1 MAKQPPLQ
9 ATPATE
15 PSRVDREP
23 DSAAGLLSRLM
34 GEVSTLFRKEIAVS
48 QRDSVGKGRSIGSG
62 FRSKGR
68 SHQPGSRRRNRFCR
82 YSCPAW
88 RNSPAA
94 SPKDGA
100 LVGGSH
106 RRRGGGSH
114 RLCDDP
120 KWQEE
125 IRSIVFQTRADPGC
139 AAQRQGDG
147 SKEGVVSDINK
158 TSNLRDDARK
168 DPATLEREIDQ
179 TRANMDRT
187 LGALERKFSPGQLLD
202 QAMEFARDNGGEF
215 ANNLGRSVKE
225 NPVPALLTAVGIAW
239 MVASSNRP
247 KPSMADAYD
256 ERDTPTEFNAVDFD
270 DPGYDDDA
278 GDYKEGLTDK
288 AQRLKASAEGTLSE
302 AGQRVKSAA
311 ERARQKLAGTK
322 DTVSGG
328 LRRTS
333 STAQVQTQRVR
344 EGFNSLL
351 TEQPLLLGALGI
363 AVGAAI
369 GAALPATE
377 QEDRL
382 FGSARDKALSE
393 VKQRGTETYEQVRDK
408 ANAVGEEAKQSIS
421 NAVRES
427 T

>member
-1 MAKQPPLQ
+1 
-9 ATPATE
+9 
-15 PSRVDREP
+15 
-23 DSAAGLLSRLM
+23 
-34 GEVSTLFRKEIAVS
+34 
-48 QRDSVGKGRSIGSG
+48 
-62 FRSKGR
+62 
-68 SHQPGSRRRNRFCR
+68 
-82 YSCPAW
+82 
-88 RNSPAA
+88 
-94 SPKDGA
+94 
-100 LVGGSH
+100 
-106 RRRGGGSH
+106 
-114 RLCDDP
+114 
-120 KWQEE
+120 
-125 IRSIVFQTRADPGC
+125 
-139 AAQRQGDG
+139 
-147 SKEGVVSDINK
+147 VSDLNN

-202 QAMEFARDNGGEF
+202 QAMEFARENGGEF

-247 KPSMADAYD
+247 KPSLADAYD
-256 ERDTPTEFNAVDFD
+256 DRYARDDLNASGFD
-270 DPGYDDDA
+270 DTGYEDDA
-278 GDYKEGLTDK
+278 GDQKEGLTDK
-288 AQRLKASAEGTLSE
+288 ARRLKASAEGSLSDV
-302 AGQRVKSAA
+302 GQRAKSAA
-311 ERARQKLAGTK
+311 ERARQKLASTK
-322 DTVSGG
+322 DTVSAG
-328 LRRTS
+328 LRRS
-333 STAQVQTQRVR
+333 SGTAQLQTQRVR

-369 GAALPATE
+369 GAVLPATE

-393 VKQRGTETYEQVRDK
+393 VKQRGTETYEQVREK
-408 ANAVGEEAKQSIS
+408 VNAVGDDAKQSIS

>member
-1 MAKQPPLQ
+1 
-9 ATPATE
+9 
-15 PSRVDREP
+15 
-23 DSAAGLLSRLM
+23 
-34 GEVSTLFRKEIAVS
+34 VS
-48 QRDSVGKGRSIGSG
+48 
-62 FRSKGR
+62 
-68 SHQPGSRRRNRFCR
+68 N
-82 YSCPAW
+82 
-88 RNSPAA
+88 
-94 SPKDGA
+94 
-100 LVGGSH
+100 
-106 RRRGGGSH
+106 
-114 RLCDDP
+114 
-120 KWQEE
+120 
-125 IRSIVFQTRADPGC
+125 
-139 AAQRQGDG
+139 
-147 SKEGVVSDINK
+147 INN

-202 QAMEFARDNGGEF
+202 QAMEFARENGGEF

-239 MVASSNRP
+239 MVASTNRP
-247 KPSMADAYD
+247 KPSLADAYD
-256 ERDTPTEFNAVDFD
+256 DRYARDDLNAVDFD
-270 DPGYDDDA
+270 DTGYEDDA
-278 GDYKEGLTDK
+278 GDQKEGLTDK
-288 AQRLKASAEGTLSE
+288 AQRLKASAEGSLSE

-322 DTVSGG
+322 DTVSAG
-328 LRRTS
+328 LRRS
-333 STAQVQTQRVR
+333 SGTAQFQTQRVR

>member
-1 MAKQPPLQ
+1 M
-9 ATPATE
+9 
-15 PSRVDREP
+15 
-23 DSAAGLLSRLM
+23 
-34 GEVSTLFRKEIAVS
+34 
-48 QRDSVGKGRSIGSG
+48 
-62 FRSKGR
+62 
-68 SHQPGSRRRNRFCR
+68 
-82 YSCPAW
+82 
-88 RNSPAA
+88 
-94 SPKDGA
+94 
-100 LVGGSH
+100 
-106 RRRGGGSH
+106 
-114 RLCDDP
+114 
-120 KWQEE
+120 
-125 IRSIVFQTRADPGC
+125 
-139 AAQRQGDG
+139 
-147 SKEGVVSDINK
+147 SDLNK

-202 QAMEFARDNGGEF
+202 KAMEFARENGGEF
-215 ANNLGRSVKE
+215 ANNLGRSVKD

-247 KPSMADAYD
+247 KPSMADAYG
-256 ERDTPTEFNAVDFD
+256 EPYTPTDLNAVDFD
-270 DPGYDDDA
+270 DTGYEDDT
-278 GDYKEGLTDK
+278 GDQKEGLTDK
-288 AQRLKASAEGTLSE
+288 AQRLKASAEETLSE

-351 TEQPLLLGALGI
+351 SEQPLLLGALGI

-382 FGSARDKALSE
+382 FGSARDKAVSE
-393 VKQRGTETYEQVRDK
+393 VKQRGTETYEHVRDK
-408 ANAVGEEAKQSIS
+408 ADALGEEAKQSIS
-421 NAVRES
+421 NVVRE
-427 T
+427 TT

>member
-1 MAKQPPLQ
+1 M
-9 ATPATE
+9 
-15 PSRVDREP
+15 
-23 DSAAGLLSRLM
+23 
-34 GEVSTLFRKEIAVS
+34 
-48 QRDSVGKGRSIGSG
+48 
-62 FRSKGR
+62 
-68 SHQPGSRRRNRFCR
+68 
-82 YSCPAW
+82 
-88 RNSPAA
+88 
-94 SPKDGA
+94 
-100 LVGGSH
+100 
-106 RRRGGGSH
+106 
-114 RLCDDP
+114 
-120 KWQEE
+120 
-125 IRSIVFQTRADPGC
+125 
-139 AAQRQGDG
+139 
-147 SKEGVVSDINK
+147 SDINN

-202 QAMEFARDNGGEF
+202 QAMDFARENGGEF

-239 MVASSNRP
+239 MVASGNRP
-247 KPSMADAYD
+247 RSSVVDAYD
-256 ERDTPTEFNAVDFD
+256 DRYAQNDFNAIEFD
-270 DPGYDDDA
+270 DTGDDDDVSDEKA
-278 GDYKEGLTDK
+278 GLTEK

-311 ERARQKLAGTK
+311 ERTRQKLAGTK
-322 DTVSGG
+322 QTVSAG

-333 STAQVQTQRVR
+333 GSAQVQTQRVR
-344 EGFNSLL
+344 DGFNSLL

-393 VKQRGTETYEQVRDK
+393 VKQRGAESYEQVREK
-408 ANAVGEEAKQSIS
+408 VNAVGEEAKQSIS

>member
-1 MAKQPPLQ
+1 M
-9 ATPATE
+9 
-15 PSRVDREP
+15 
-23 DSAAGLLSRLM
+23 
-34 GEVSTLFRKEIAVS
+34 
-48 QRDSVGKGRSIGSG
+48 
-62 FRSKGR
+62 
-68 SHQPGSRRRNRFCR
+68 
-82 YSCPAW
+82 
-88 RNSPAA
+88 
-94 SPKDGA
+94 
-100 LVGGSH
+100 
-106 RRRGGGSH
+106 
-114 RLCDDP
+114 
-120 KWQEE
+120 
-125 IRSIVFQTRADPGC
+125 
-139 AAQRQGDG
+139 
-147 SKEGVVSDINK
+147 SDINN

-202 QAMEFARDNGGEF
+202 QAMEFARENGGEF

-247 KPSMADAYD
+247 KPALADAYD
-256 ERDTPTEFNAVDFD
+256 DHYARDDFNAVDFD
-270 DPGYDDDA
+270 DRGYGDDA
-278 GDYKEGLTDK
+278 GHQNEGLTDK
-288 AQRLKASAEGTLSE
+288 AQRLKASAEGTLSG

-311 ERARQKLAGTK
+311 QRARRKLTGTK
-322 DTVSGG
+322 DTVSAG

-333 STAQVQTQRVR
+333 GNAQVQTQRVR

-369 GAALPATE
+369 GAALPPTE

-393 VKQRGTETYEQVRDK
+393 AKQRGTETYEQVREK
-408 ANAVGEEAKQSIS
+408 VNAVGDEAKQSIS

>member
-1 MAKQPPLQ
+1 
-9 ATPATE
+9 
-15 PSRVDREP
+15 
-23 DSAAGLLSRLM
+23 
-34 GEVSTLFRKEIAVS
+34 
-48 QRDSVGKGRSIGSG
+48 
-62 FRSKGR
+62 
-68 SHQPGSRRRNRFCR
+68 
-82 YSCPAW
+82 
-88 RNSPAA
+88 
-94 SPKDGA
+94 
-100 LVGGSH
+100 
-106 RRRGGGSH
+106 
-114 RLCDDP
+114 
-120 KWQEE
+120 
-125 IRSIVFQTRADPGC
+125 
-139 AAQRQGDG
+139 
-147 SKEGVVSDINK
+147 VSDINK

-247 KPSMADAYD
+247 KPSMADA
-256 ERDTPTEFNAVDFD
+256 
-270 DPGYDDDA
+270 YDDDA

>member
-1 MAKQPPLQ
+1 M
-9 ATPATE
+9 
-15 PSRVDREP
+15 S
-23 DSAAGLLSRLM
+23 
-34 GEVSTLFRKEIAVS
+34 
-48 QRDSVGKGRSIGSG
+48 
-62 FRSKGR
+62 
-68 SHQPGSRRRNRFCR
+68 N
-82 YSCPAW
+82 
-88 RNSPAA
+88 
-94 SPKDGA
+94 
-100 LVGGSH
+100 
-106 RRRGGGSH
+106 
-114 RLCDDP
+114 
-120 KWQEE
+120 
-125 IRSIVFQTRADPGC
+125 
-139 AAQRQGDG
+139 
-147 SKEGVVSDINK
+147 INN

-202 QAMEFARDNGGEF
+202 QAMEFARENGGEF

-247 KPSMADAYD
+247 KPSLADAYD
-256 ERDTPTEFNAVDFD
+256 DRYARDDLNAVEID
-270 DPGYDDDA
+270 DTAYEDDA
-278 GDYKEGLTDK
+278 GDQKEGLTDK
-288 AQRLKASAEGTLSE
+288 AQRLKASAEGSLSE

-322 DTVSGG
+322 DTVSAG
-328 LRRTS
+328 LRRS
-333 STAQVQTQRVR
+333 SGTAQLQTQRVR

>member
-1 MAKQPPLQ
+1 
-9 ATPATE
+9 
-15 PSRVDREP
+15 
-23 DSAAGLLSRLM
+23 
-34 GEVSTLFRKEIAVS
+34 
-48 QRDSVGKGRSIGSG
+48 
-62 FRSKGR
+62 
-68 SHQPGSRRRNRFCR
+68 
-82 YSCPAW
+82 
-88 RNSPAA
+88 
-94 SPKDGA
+94 
-100 LVGGSH
+100 
-106 RRRGGGSH
+106 
-114 RLCDDP
+114 
-120 KWQEE
+120 
-125 IRSIVFQTRADPGC
+125 
-139 AAQRQGDG
+139 
-147 SKEGVVSDINK
+147 VSDINN

-202 QAMEFARDNGGEF
+202 QAMEFARENGGEF

-247 KPSMADAYD
+247 QPSIADAYD
-256 ERDTPTEFNAVDFD
+256 DRYARDDFD
-270 DPGYDDDA
+270 SAEFDETRYEDDA
-278 GDYKEGLTDK
+278 GDQQEGLTDK

-311 ERARQKLAGTK
+311 GRARQKLTGTK
-322 DTVSGG
+322 DTVSAG

-333 STAQVQTQRVR
+333 GTAQVQTQRVR
-344 EGFNSLL
+344 EGFKSLL

-382 FGSARDKALSE
+382 FGSTRDKAVSA

>member
-1 MAKQPPLQ
+1 M
-9 ATPATE
+9 
-15 PSRVDREP
+15 
-23 DSAAGLLSRLM
+23 
-34 GEVSTLFRKEIAVS
+34 
-48 QRDSVGKGRSIGSG
+48 
-62 FRSKGR
+62 
-68 SHQPGSRRRNRFCR
+68 
-82 YSCPAW
+82 
-88 RNSPAA
+88 
-94 SPKDGA
+94 
-100 LVGGSH
+100 
-106 RRRGGGSH
+106 
-114 RLCDDP
+114 
-120 KWQEE
+120 
-125 IRSIVFQTRADPGC
+125 
-139 AAQRQGDG
+139 
-147 SKEGVVSDINK
+147 
-158 TSNLRDDARK
+158 SNVNNTTDLRDDARK

-225 NPVPALLTAVGIAW
+225 NPMPALLTAVGIAW

-247 KPSMADAYD
+247 RSSIADAYD
-256 ERDTPTEFNAVDFD
+256 DRYARDDFNAADID
-270 DPGYDDDA
+270 DTGFEDDV
-278 GDYKEGLTDK
+278 GDQKEGLTEK
-288 AQRLKASAEGTLSE
+288 AQRLKASAGETLSD

-311 ERARQKLAGTK
+311 DRARQKLTGTK
-322 DTVSGG
+322 QTVSSG

-333 STAQVQTQRVR
+333 GTAQVQTQRVR

-351 TEQPLLLGALGI
+351 SEQPLLLGALGI

-369 GAALPATE
+369 GAALPSSE

-408 ANAVGEEAKQSIS
+408 VNTVGEEAKQSIS

>member
-1 MAKQPPLQ
+1 M
-9 ATPATE
+9 
-15 PSRVDREP
+15 
-23 DSAAGLLSRLM
+23 
-34 GEVSTLFRKEIAVS
+34 
-48 QRDSVGKGRSIGSG
+48 
-62 FRSKGR
+62 
-68 SHQPGSRRRNRFCR
+68 
-82 YSCPAW
+82 
-88 RNSPAA
+88 
-94 SPKDGA
+94 
-100 LVGGSH
+100 
-106 RRRGGGSH
+106 
-114 RLCDDP
+114 
-120 KWQEE
+120 
-125 IRSIVFQTRADPGC
+125 
-139 AAQRQGDG
+139 
-147 SKEGVVSDINK
+147 SDLN
-158 TSNLRDDARK
+158 TSNLRDDAGK

-202 QAMEFARDNGGEF
+202 QAMEFARENGGEF

-247 KPSMADAYD
+247 SSSSDDAYD
-256 ERDTPTEFNAVDFD
+256 DRYARNDYNAGRFD
-270 DPGYDDDA
+270 DAGYEDDA
-278 GDYKEGLTDK
+278 GDHNEGLSDK
-288 AQRLKASAEGTLSE
+288 AQRLKASAEGSLSE

-322 DTVSGG
+322 DTVSAG
-328 LRRTS
+328 LRRS
-333 STAQVQTQRVR
+333 SGTAQAQTQRVR
-344 EGFNSLL
+344 EGINSLL

-382 FGSARDKALSE
+382 FGSARDRALSE
-393 VKQRGTETYEQVRDK
+393 VKQRGTETYEQVREK
-408 ANAVGEEAKQSIS
+408 ANVVGEEAKQSIS

>member
-1 MAKQPPLQ
+1 M
-9 ATPATE
+9 
-15 PSRVDREP
+15 
-23 DSAAGLLSRLM
+23 
-34 GEVSTLFRKEIAVS
+34 
-48 QRDSVGKGRSIGSG
+48 
-62 FRSKGR
+62 
-68 SHQPGSRRRNRFCR
+68 N
-82 YSCPAW
+82 
-88 RNSPAA
+88 
-94 SPKDGA
+94 
-100 LVGGSH
+100 
-106 RRRGGGSH
+106 
-114 RLCDDP
+114 
-120 KWQEE
+120 
-125 IRSIVFQTRADPGC
+125 
-139 AAQRQGDG
+139 
-147 SKEGVVSDINK
+147 DINS

>member
-1 MAKQPPLQ
+1 
-9 ATPATE
+9 
-15 PSRVDREP
+15 
-23 DSAAGLLSRLM
+23 
-34 GEVSTLFRKEIAVS
+34 VS
-48 QRDSVGKGRSIGSG
+48 
-62 FRSKGR
+62 
-68 SHQPGSRRRNRFCR
+68 N
-82 YSCPAW
+82 
-88 RNSPAA
+88 
-94 SPKDGA
+94 
-100 LVGGSH
+100 
-106 RRRGGGSH
+106 
-114 RLCDDP
+114 
-120 KWQEE
+120 
-125 IRSIVFQTRADPGC
+125 
-139 AAQRQGDG
+139 
-147 SKEGVVSDINK
+147 INN

-187 LGALERKFSPGQLLD
+187 LGALERKLSPGQLLD
-202 QAMEFARDNGGEF
+202 QAMEFARENGGEF

-247 KPSMADAYD
+247 KASIADDSYEGRYARDDFNTVEFD
-256 ERDTPTEFNAVDFD
+256 ET
-270 DPGYDDDA
+270 GYEDDA
-278 GDYKEGLTDK
+278 GDEKEGLTEK
-288 AQRLKASAEGTLSE
+288 AQRLKASAEGTLTE

-311 ERARQKLAGTK
+311 ERARQKLTGTK
-322 DTVSGG
+322 QTVTSG

-333 STAQVQTQRVR
+333 GTAQFQTQRVR

-382 FGSARDKALSE
+382 FGSARDKALGE
-393 VKQRGTETYEQVRDK
+393 VKQRGSESYQQVREK
-408 ANAVGEEAKQSIS
+408 VNAVGEEAKQSIS

-427 T
+427 S

>member
-1 MAKQPPLQ
+1 MSDVNN
-9 ATPATE
+9 T
-15 PSRVDREP
+15 
-23 DSAAGLLSRLM
+23 
-34 GEVSTLFRKEIAVS
+34 
-48 QRDSVGKGRSIGSG
+48 
-62 FRSKGR
+62 SKL
-68 SHQPGSRRRNRFCR
+68 
-82 YSCPAW
+82 
-88 RNSPAA
+88 
-94 SPKDGA
+94 K
-100 LVGGSH
+100 
-106 RRRGGGSH
+106 
-114 RLCDDP
+114 
-120 KWQEE
+120 
-125 IRSIVFQTRADPGC
+125 
-139 AAQRQGDG
+139 
-147 SKEGVVSDINK
+147 
-158 TSNLRDDARK
+158 DDARK

-202 QAMEFARDNGGEF
+202 QAMEFARENGGEF

-247 KPSMADAYD
+247 KPSLADAYD
-256 ERDTPTEFNAVDFD
+256 DRYARDDSNAVDFD
-270 DPGYDDDA
+270 DTGYEDDA
-278 GDYKEGLTDK
+278 GDQTEGLTDK

-311 ERARQKLAGTK
+311 ERARQKLTGTK
-322 DTVSGG
+322 DTVSAG

-333 STAQVQTQRVR
+333 GSAQVQTQRVR

-351 TEQPLLLGALGI
+351 SEQPLLLGALGI

-369 GAALPATE
+369 GAALPPTE

-393 VKQRGTETYEQVRDK
+393 VKQRGNETYKQVRDK
-408 ANAVGEEAKQSIS
+408 VNAVGDEAKQSIS

>member
-1 MAKQPPLQ
+1 
-9 ATPATE
+9 
-15 PSRVDREP
+15 
-23 DSAAGLLSRLM
+23 
-34 GEVSTLFRKEIAVS
+34 
-48 QRDSVGKGRSIGSG
+48 
-62 FRSKGR
+62 
-68 SHQPGSRRRNRFCR
+68 
-82 YSCPAW
+82 
-88 RNSPAA
+88 
-94 SPKDGA
+94 
-100 LVGGSH
+100 
-106 RRRGGGSH
+106 
-114 RLCDDP
+114 
-120 KWQEE
+120 
-125 IRSIVFQTRADPGC
+125 
-139 AAQRQGDG
+139 
-147 SKEGVVSDINK
+147 VSDLNN

-202 QAMEFARDNGGEF
+202 QAMEFARENGGEF

-247 KPSMADAYD
+247 KPSLADAYD
-256 ERDTPTEFNAVDFD
+256 DRYARDDLNASGFD
-270 DPGYDDDA
+270 DTGYEDDA
-278 GDYKEGLTDK
+278 GDQKEGLTDK
-288 AQRLKASAEGTLSE
+288 AQRLKASAEGSLSD

-311 ERARQKLAGTK
+311 ERARQKLASTK
-322 DTVSGG
+322 DTVSAG
-328 LRRTS
+328 LRRS
-333 STAQVQTQRVR
+333 SGTAQLQTQRVR

-369 GAALPATE
+369 GAVLPATE

-393 VKQRGTETYEQVRDK
+393 VKQRGTETYEQVREK
-408 ANAVGEEAKQSIS
+408 ASSVGEEAKQSIS

>member
-1 MAKQPPLQ
+1 M
-9 ATPATE
+9 
-15 PSRVDREP
+15 
-23 DSAAGLLSRLM
+23 
-34 GEVSTLFRKEIAVS
+34 
-48 QRDSVGKGRSIGSG
+48 
-62 FRSKGR
+62 
-68 SHQPGSRRRNRFCR
+68 
-82 YSCPAW
+82 
-88 RNSPAA
+88 
-94 SPKDGA
+94 
-100 LVGGSH
+100 
-106 RRRGGGSH
+106 
-114 RLCDDP
+114 
-120 KWQEE
+120 
-125 IRSIVFQTRADPGC
+125 
-139 AAQRQGDG
+139 
-147 SKEGVVSDINK
+147 
-158 TSNLRDDARK
+158 SNVNNTTDLRDDARK

-225 NPVPALLTAVGIAW
+225 NPMPALLTAVGIAW

-247 KPSMADAYD
+247 RSSIADAYD
-256 ERDTPTEFNAVDFD
+256 DRYARDDFNAADFD
-270 DPGYDDDA
+270 DTGFEDDA
-278 GDYKEGLTDK
+278 GDQKEGLTEK
-288 AQRLKASAEGTLSE
+288 AQRLKASAGETLSD

-311 ERARQKLAGTK
+311 DRARQKLTGTK
-322 DTVSGG
+322 QTVSSG

-333 STAQVQTQRVR
+333 GTAQVQTQRVR

-351 TEQPLLLGALGI
+351 SEQPLLLGALGI

-369 GAALPATE
+369 GAALPSTE

-393 VKQRGTETYEQVRDK
+393 VKQRGAETYEQVRDK
-408 ANAVGEEAKQSIS
+408 VNTVGEEAKQSIS

>member
-1 MAKQPPLQ
+1 M
-9 ATPATE
+9 
-15 PSRVDREP
+15 
-23 DSAAGLLSRLM
+23 
-34 GEVSTLFRKEIAVS
+34 
-48 QRDSVGKGRSIGSG
+48 
-62 FRSKGR
+62 
-68 SHQPGSRRRNRFCR
+68 
-82 YSCPAW
+82 
-88 RNSPAA
+88 
-94 SPKDGA
+94 
-100 LVGGSH
+100 
-106 RRRGGGSH
+106 
-114 RLCDDP
+114 
-120 KWQEE
+120 
-125 IRSIVFQTRADPGC
+125 
-139 AAQRQGDG
+139 
-147 SKEGVVSDINK
+147 SDLNK

-202 QAMEFARDNGGEF
+202 QAMEFARENGGEF
-215 ANNLGRSVKE
+215 ANNLGRSVKD

-256 ERDTPTEFNAVDFD
+256 ERYTPTDFNAVDFD
-270 DPGYDDDA
+270 DTGYEDDT
-278 GDYKEGLTDK
+278 GDQKEGLTDK
-288 AQRLKASAEGTLSE
+288 AQRLKASAEETLSE

-351 TEQPLLLGALGI
+351 SEQPLLLGALGI

-382 FGSARDKALSE
+382 FGSARDKAVSE
-393 VKQRGTETYEQVRDK
+393 VKQRGTETYEHVRDK
-408 ANAVGEEAKQSIS
+408 ADALGEEAKQSIS

>member
-1 MAKQPPLQ
+1 
-9 ATPATE
+9 
-15 PSRVDREP
+15 
-23 DSAAGLLSRLM
+23 
-34 GEVSTLFRKEIAVS
+34 
-48 QRDSVGKGRSIGSG
+48 
-62 FRSKGR
+62 
-68 SHQPGSRRRNRFCR
+68 
-82 YSCPAW
+82 
-88 RNSPAA
+88 
-94 SPKDGA
+94 
-100 LVGGSH
+100 
-106 RRRGGGSH
+106 
-114 RLCDDP
+114 
-120 KWQEE
+120 
-125 IRSIVFQTRADPGC
+125 
-139 AAQRQGDG
+139 
-147 SKEGVVSDINK
+147 VSDINN
-158 TSNLRDDARK
+158 TRNLRDDARK

>member
-1 MAKQPPLQ
+1 MSDVNN
-9 ATPATE
+9 T
-15 PSRVDREP
+15 
-23 DSAAGLLSRLM
+23 
-34 GEVSTLFRKEIAVS
+34 
-48 QRDSVGKGRSIGSG
+48 
-62 FRSKGR
+62 SKL
-68 SHQPGSRRRNRFCR
+68 
-82 YSCPAW
+82 
-88 RNSPAA
+88 
-94 SPKDGA
+94 K
-100 LVGGSH
+100 
-106 RRRGGGSH
+106 
-114 RLCDDP
+114 
-120 KWQEE
+120 
-125 IRSIVFQTRADPGC
+125 
-139 AAQRQGDG
+139 
-147 SKEGVVSDINK
+147 
-158 TSNLRDDARK
+158 DDARK

-179 TRANMDRT
+179 TRANMDQT

-202 QAMEFARDNGGEF
+202 QAMEFARENGGEF

-247 KPSMADAYD
+247 KPSLADAYD
-256 ERDTPTEFNAVDFD
+256 DRYARDDSNAVDFD
-270 DPGYDDDA
+270 DTGYEDDA
-278 GDYKEGLTDK
+278 GDQTEGLTDK

-311 ERARQKLAGTK
+311 ERARQKLTGTK
-322 DTVSGG
+322 DTVSAG

-333 STAQVQTQRVR
+333 GSAQVQTQRVR

-351 TEQPLLLGALGI
+351 SEQPLLLGALGI

-369 GAALPATE
+369 GAALPPTE

-393 VKQRGTETYEQVRDK
+393 VKQRGNETYKQVRDK
-408 ANAVGEEAKQSIS
+408 VNAVGDEAKQSIS

>member
-1 MAKQPPLQ
+1 
-9 ATPATE
+9 
-15 PSRVDREP
+15 
-23 DSAAGLLSRLM
+23 
-34 GEVSTLFRKEIAVS
+34 
-48 QRDSVGKGRSIGSG
+48 
-62 FRSKGR
+62 
-68 SHQPGSRRRNRFCR
+68 
-82 YSCPAW
+82 
-88 RNSPAA
+88 
-94 SPKDGA
+94 
-100 LVGGSH
+100 
-106 RRRGGGSH
+106 
-114 RLCDDP
+114 
-120 KWQEE
+120 
-125 IRSIVFQTRADPGC
+125 
-139 AAQRQGDG
+139 
-147 SKEGVVSDINK
+147 VSDINNTSN

-187 LGALERKFSPGQLLD
+187 LGALERKFSPGELLD
-202 QAMEFARDNGGEF
+202 QAMEFARENGGEF

-247 KPSMADAYD
+247 KPSIADAYD
-256 ERDTPTEFNAVDFD
+256 DRYSRNDFD
-270 DPGYDDDA
+270 TVGFDETGDEDEA
-278 GDYKEGLTDK
+278 GDEKEGLTEK

-311 ERARQKLAGTK
+311 DRARQKLAGTK
-322 DTVSGG
+322 ETVSSG

-333 STAQVQTQRVR
+333 GTAQFQTQRVR
-344 EGFNSLL
+344 EGFNDLL
-351 TEQPLLLGALGI
+351 TEQLLLLGALGI

-382 FGSARDKALSE
+382 FGSTRDKALSE
-393 VKQRGTETYEQVRDK
+393 VKQRGTESYEQVREK
-408 ANAVGEEAKQSIS
+408 VNAVGEEAKQSIS

>member
-1 MAKQPPLQ
+1 M
-9 ATPATE
+9 
-15 PSRVDREP
+15 S
-23 DSAAGLLSRLM
+23 
-34 GEVSTLFRKEIAVS
+34 
-48 QRDSVGKGRSIGSG
+48 
-62 FRSKGR
+62 
-68 SHQPGSRRRNRFCR
+68 N
-82 YSCPAW
+82 
-88 RNSPAA
+88 
-94 SPKDGA
+94 
-100 LVGGSH
+100 
-106 RRRGGGSH
+106 
-114 RLCDDP
+114 
-120 KWQEE
+120 
-125 IRSIVFQTRADPGC
+125 
-139 AAQRQGDG
+139 
-147 SKEGVVSDINK
+147 INN

-202 QAMEFARDNGGEF
+202 QAMEFARENGGEF

-247 KPSMADAYD
+247 KPSLADAYD
-256 ERDTPTEFNAVDFD
+256 DRYARDDLNAVEID
-270 DPGYDDDA
+270 DTGYEDDA
-278 GDYKEGLTDK
+278 GDQKEGLTDK
-288 AQRLKASAEGTLSE
+288 AQRLKASAEGSLSE

-322 DTVSGG
+322 DTVSAG
-328 LRRTS
+328 LRRS
-333 STAQVQTQRVR
+333 SGTAQLQTQRVR